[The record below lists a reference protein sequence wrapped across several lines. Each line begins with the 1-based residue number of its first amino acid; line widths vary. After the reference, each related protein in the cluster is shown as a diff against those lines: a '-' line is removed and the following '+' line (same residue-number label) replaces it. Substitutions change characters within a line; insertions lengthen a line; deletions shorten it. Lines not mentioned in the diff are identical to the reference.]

1 MRIAGHL
8 PPQDWMTAPETQAVL
23 EALQADG
30 TEVRFV
36 GGCVRDA
43 LLRRPVSDVD
53 IATPDAPET
62 VIELLARAGLR
73 AVPTGLKHGTVT
85 AVAGGRGFEVTTL
98 RVDVE
103 TYGRHAKVAFTDDW
117 TADAARRDFTLNALY
132 LAPDGTLYDAFG
144 GLEDLKARRIR
155 FVGRA
160 ADRIRE
166 DVLRLLRFFRF
177 YAHFGTPPP
186 DPDAL
191 DACAEFAHLVPR
203 LSAERVWAELRKL
216 LSAPAPAP
224 VLALMRDHGV
234 LVHVLPEAVDIDRL
248 DALTAI
254 QDDLSGLDG
263 TPSTDDPDPVLRLA
277 ATLHGDAAGARALA
291 ERLRFS
297 NAERDRLERIE
308 TALPGFAPEDRPRAR
323 RRRLYELGAGLYRDL
338 VLLHWATRRA
348 IAPVPP
354 EEVERYEDNLA
365 AAAAWR
371 RPALPVKGRDALSL
385 GVEKGPR
392 VGELIAAV
400 ERWWADEDFQP
411 GREACLA
418 KLEALAREG

>member
-1 MRIAGHL
+1 MKAAGHL
-8 PPQDWMTAPETQAVL
+8 PPQDWMTAPETLAVL
-23 EALQADG
+23 EALRADG

-53 IATPDAPET
+53 IATPDPPER
-62 VIELLARAGLR
+62 VIALLEAAGLK
-73 AVPTGLKHGTVT
+73 AVPTGLEHGTVT
-85 AVAGGRGFEVTTL
+85 AVAGHRGFEVTTL
-98 RVDVE
+98 REDVE
-103 TYGRHAKVAFTDDW
+103 SYGRHAKVAFTDDW
-117 TADAARRDFTLNALY
+117 TADAARRDFTVNALY
-132 LAPDGTLYDAFG
+132 LAPDGTIYDAFG
-144 GLEDLKARRIR
+144 GLEDLEARRIR

-186 DPDAL
+186 DPEAL
-191 DACAEFAHLVPR
+191 EACAEFAHLVPE

-216 LSAPAPAP
+216 LSAPMPAP

-234 LVHVLPEAVDIDRL
+234 LAHTLPEAVDIDRL

-254 QDDLSGLDG
+254 QDDLAAQDG
-263 TPSTDDPDPVLRLA
+263 TLPTDAPDPVLRLA
-277 ATLHGDAAGARALA
+277 ATLHGDVAGARALA

-308 TALPGFAPEDRPRAR
+308 AALPGFAPEDEPRKR
-323 RRRLYELGAGLYRDL
+323 RRLLYELGAGLYRDL

-354 EEVERYEDNLA
+354 EDVERHEDGLA
-365 AAAAWR
+365 AAAAWQ
-371 RPALPVKGRDALSL
+371 RPVLPVKGRDALAL
-385 GVEKGPR
+385 GVPKGPR
-392 VGELIAAV
+392 VGELIEAV
-400 ERWWADEDFQP
+400 ERWWVEEDFRP

-418 KLEALAREG
+418 KLEELVRAG

>member
-371 RPALPVKGRDALSL
+371 RPALPVKGRDAVAL